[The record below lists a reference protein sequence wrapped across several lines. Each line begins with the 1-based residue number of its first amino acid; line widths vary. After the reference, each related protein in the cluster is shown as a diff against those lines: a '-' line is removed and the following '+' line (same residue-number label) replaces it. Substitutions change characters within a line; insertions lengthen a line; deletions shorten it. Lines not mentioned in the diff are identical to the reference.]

1 MNKEKDLIDLV
12 NGWIQRGQDQ
22 YKNKLKNVK
31 FSRSPYL
38 TIKKI
43 LDNYLTEGKSQI
55 QFFIMPGLKGVGK
68 TTLLLEGYKYLIEN
82 KKIPTEN
89 VVLIDVNR
97 LAEGYNSNLFEF
109 FNIFEKH
116 FLKQSYESLQ
126 KPIFFLIDEAHYDP
140 KWDQAT
146 KVLAE
151 RSNNIFF
158 VITGSSALRL
168 ASSDIERRS
177 NVQLIFPLNFQ
188 EYAKIKYGIFTP
200 TKLNTS
206 QYIRKALFELD
217 TNKSEEILKMVWKR
231 LKDEFIPQFSNNI
244 NKEIKEFLTT
254 GGFPFTLL
262 GFDSKYR
269 AADALVRS
277 IDKVVLDDIYPLIP
291 MIQSQ
296 NARKYFAILHCLIKS
311 LGSPNSKENIYES
324 LKPLINLR
332 KKDSKLISSISI
344 VHSIIDNLIKTRII
358 FPVKPFSAEEKTA
371 NYAWKYY
378 FATSTVVSS
387 ILIDMGKFNE
397 DDPIMW
403 GKILEN
409 EVAAILEKNRQL
421 HYFNRFNF
429 DYRAGGADFI
439 IDAKSSKRVF
449 EVSNSKNKEDDQVV
463 NTMLWTKANFGIVI
477 GDFEEVYIKNNV
489 LHIPKLLILLI

>member
-1 MNKEKDLIDLV
+1 MDKEKDLIDLI
-12 NGWIQRGQDQ
+12 NGWIERGQDQ

-38 TIKKI
+38 TIRKI
-43 LDNYLTEGKSQI
+43 LDNYLTTGKSQI

-68 TTLLLEGYKYLIEN
+68 TTLLLEGYRYLLET
-82 KKIPTEN
+82 KKIPSRD
-89 VVLIDVNR
+89 VVLVDVNR

-109 FNIFEKH
+109 FAIFEKH
-116 FLKQSYESLQ
+116 ILKQSYESLK

-151 RSNNIFF
+151 RSNKVFF

-168 ASSDIERRS
+168 ASSDVERRS

-188 EYAKIKYGIFTP
+188 EYAMIKYGIFTP

-217 TNKSEEILKMVWKR
+217 INKSEEILKMVWKR
-231 LKDEFIPQFSNNI
+231 LKEDFIPKFNNKI
-244 NKEIKEFLTT
+244 DKEIKDFLTT

-277 IDKVVLDDIYPLIP
+277 IDKVVLDDIYPLMP
-291 MIQSQ
+291 AIQSQ
-296 NARKYFAILHCLIKS
+296 SARRYFAILHCLIKS

-332 KKDSKLISSISI
+332 KRDSKLISSTSV
-344 VHSIIDNLIKTRII
+344 VHNIIDNLTKTRII
-358 FPVKPFSAEEKTA
+358 FPVKPFSAEEKNA

-387 ILIDMGKFNE
+387 ILIDMGKFDEE
-397 DDPIMW
+397 DTTMW

-409 EVAAILEKNRQL
+409 EVAAILEKNRYL
-421 HYFNRFNF
+421 NYVNKFDF
-429 DYRAGGADFI
+429 DYREGSADFI
-439 IDAKSSKRVF
+439 ICTKSEKRIL
-449 EVSNSKNKEDDQVV
+449 EVSNSKNKDDGQVV
-463 NTMLWTKANFGIVI
+463 NTMLWTKAKFGAII
-477 GDFEEVYIKNNV
+477 GDYEEVYIKNNV